1 MISQLLRITPSQEWN
16 VQPAAKR
23 DSSLHDTIVDSEPA
37 ASRIPVLTLIANLGK
52 CIHRPP
58 LQSGMDKI
66 RSFAHHPDPLVEAS
80 NWVALIIGTHL
91 PFWPLYVW
99 CSAGLEALPTAL
111 LTMALAPVFLLVPWV
126 ARRNGLLGRMMML
139 ITGIANTAF
148 TIWILGNN
156 TGTDLF
162 LAPCAALAAILF
174 RQTERWVMIIF
185 TTLPLAVWYMMQY
198 HAPIALHHYNALVAH
213 EIFNLN
219 AISVSV
225 LITSFGWLQA
235 DIYRRLEKMN
245 ALQTT
250 QPNLSLKLC
259 QSSL

>member
-1 MISQLLRITPSQEWN
+1 MISQRLHTPPDQ
-16 VQPAAKR
+16 VYDVKLAAKR
-23 DSSLHDTIVDSEPA
+23 FSSLHDTILNSEPA
-37 ASRIPVLTLIANLGK
+37 ASHIPVLTLIADSGLG
-52 CIHRPP
+52 IHRQR

-111 LTMALAPVFLLVPWV
+111 LTMALAPVFLLIPLV
-126 ARRNGLLGRMMML
+126 ARRNGLWGRMMML
-139 ITGIANTAF
+139 ITGIANTVF

-174 RQTERWVMIIF
+174 RQTERWLMLTF
-185 TTLPLAVWYMMQY
+185 TTVPLIVWYMMQY
-198 HAPIALHHYNALVAH
+198 HAPIPLHQYGIQIAH

-235 DIYRRLEKMN
+235 DIYRRFEKTN
-245 ALQTT
+245 TLQ
-250 QPNLSLKLC
+250 SI
-259 QSSL
+259 